1 MKKSTCTIIKATGLV
16 LLRSARRIPLI
27 VAVVM
32 PIFWMFAA
40 GQARAELMS
49 IDFEGFATMPFFDIK
64 NLIPPHARLSDA
76 FLFTHGVRFSSGSP
90 FVAVVDLGVGHATSG
105 TNGIGGSTPTGVL
118 TYDRNFPIVV
128 TFFEPSNPSN
138 PAVTDFVSVRGDLHG
153 EGQSITLNAFDV
165 DGNLIVSF
173 TTTNV
178 DGVTLSVSAPGIHSV
193 QFIGTEDEHGVA
205 LDDLTFNSVTP
216 ANSLPPPTPNVV
228 GGTVTGVNPERV
240 VCRNLTTMQTVI
252 IEDGSRSWDCT
263 AAGLVV
269 NTGDSVWLIVQ
280 GLAD

>member
-1 MKKSTCTIIKATGLV
+1 MKKSTCTIIRATGLV
-16 LLRSARRIPLI
+16 LLWSARRIPVI
-27 VAVVM
+27 IAVVI
-32 PIFWMFAA
+32 PILMFAA
-40 GQARAELMS
+40 GQARAELMI
-49 IDFEGFATMPFFDIK
+49 IDFEGFGTMPFFDVQ
-64 NLIPPHARLSDA
+64 NPIPPHARLSDA

-128 TFFEPSNPSN
+128 TFFEPSNPSS

-269 NTGDSVWLIVQ
+269 HTGDSIRLIVQ